1 MTENGV
7 VRIGLLLALQS
18 ERNGHLKTRYQKEE
32 DARQWIVAGCGVV
45 ALAVVAFFVTRLK
58 PAAPEVDRATV
69 WTDAVK
75 RGPLLRQV
83 RGPGTL
89 VAREDKIRVIPAETE
104 ATISRIRVLPGSQ
117 VKADTIIMDMVDP
130 TVDQQMMDATLALKG
145 AKADLENTRAT
156 VNSNMMVLRAE
167 SATLDDDTRQ
177 ALLQAKTDKSLY
189 DLGVVSGLTSS
200 ASGGKADEMG
210 KRQQIEQQKLEM
222 NQRAIATMIGVQEA
236 KVQQAEAVLALKQ
249 RQKDALTVRAGIDG
263 VLEAPDVP
271 LQVGQH
277 VDPGTMLAKVVQP
290 DQLKA
295 ALKIAETQARDIQI
309 GQPAEVDTHNGV
321 IEGKVMR
328 IDLAV
333 VNGTVT
339 VDVELS
345 GAMPLGA
352 RPDLSVDG
360 TIDLDRMTDVLY
372 VGRPAF
378 GNENS
383 TISLFKLG
391 PDGKTAVRVPVKV
404 GRASVNS
411 IQVLEGLQEGDT
423 VILSDMSRWDN
434 TDQDSLELAHR
445 LRKGRVTMT
454 TTETIIQIEDLTKIF
469 YTDEIETHAL
479 VGRAFE
485 YQPRRVCGDVGAV
498 GMRKVDAVVDHRIAG
513 YSDRRALHVER
524 QGGGEPELCGSFADS
539 QSGDRV
545 HLSELQPDWRPDGRR
560 ERGVAADVS
569 RGDAVGGAK
578 AESAGVARTSEYGAP
593 DAALSGAALGR
604 SAAEG
609 RGGASAGRFA
619 VDSAGGRAD
628 GKPGFEER

>member
-1 MTENGV
+1 
-7 VRIGLLLALQS
+7 
-18 ERNGHLKTRYQKEE
+18 
-32 DARQWIVAGCGVV
+32 
-45 ALAVVAFFVTRLK
+45 
-58 PAAPEVDRATV
+58 VDRATV
-69 WTDAVK
+69 WTDTVK

-89 VAREDKIRVIPAETE
+89 VPREDKIRIVPAETD
-104 ATISRIRVLPGSQ
+104 ATISRIRVLPGTQ
-117 VKADTIIMDMVDP
+117 VKADTVIMDLVDS

-177 ALLQAKTDKSLY
+177 AVLQAKTDKSLF

-200 ASGGKADEMG
+200 ASGGKAEEMG
-210 KRQQIEQQKLEM
+210 KRQTIEGQKLEM
-222 NQRAIATMIGVQEA
+222 NQKAIATQIGVQEA

-249 RQKDALTVRAGIDG
+249 RQRDALTVRAGIDG

-277 VDPGTMLAKVVQP
+277 VAPGTMLAKVVQP

-309 GQPAEVDTHNGV
+309 GQPAEIDTHNGV
-321 IEGKVMR
+321 IPGKVMR
-328 IDLAV
+328 IDLSV

-339 VDVELS
+339 VDVELA
-345 GAMPLGA
+345 GTLPLGA

-360 TIDLDRMTDVLY
+360 TIDLDRMSDVLY

-391 PDGKTAVRVPVKV
+391 EDGKTAVRVPVKV

-411 IQVLEGLQEGDT
+411 IQVLEGLKEGDT

-434 TDQDSLELAHR
+434 TDRIR
-445 LRKGRVTMT
+445 LN
-454 TTETIIQIEDLTKIF
+454 
-469 YTDEIETHAL
+469 
-479 VGRAFE
+479 
-485 YQPRRVCGDVGAV
+485 
-498 GMRKVDAVVDHRIAG
+498 
-513 YSDRRALHVER
+513 
-524 QGGGEPELCGSFADS
+524 
-539 QSGDRV
+539 
-545 HLSELQPDWRPDGRR
+545 
-560 ERGVAADVS
+560 
-569 RGDAVGGAK
+569 
-578 AESAGVARTSEYGAP
+578 
-593 DAALSGAALGR
+593 
-604 SAAEG
+604 
-609 RGGASAGRFA
+609 
-619 VDSAGGRAD
+619 
-628 GKPGFEER
+628 